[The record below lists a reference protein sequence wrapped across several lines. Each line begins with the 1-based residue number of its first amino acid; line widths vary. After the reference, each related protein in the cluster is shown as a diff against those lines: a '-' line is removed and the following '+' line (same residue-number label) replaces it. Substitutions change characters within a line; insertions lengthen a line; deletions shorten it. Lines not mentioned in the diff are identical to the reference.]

1 MKIPELIISEEVL
14 PEVRRKLAG
23 NLRNRGW
30 SQSSIASILG
40 TSQAMV
46 SRYLKE
52 EHEIPGSISEMVNMI
67 TRDLEAGALS
77 GEDLDDLSIRFCSS
91 VRRCMGSG
99 LLSGRFEERFG
110 SRPHMFCFIDR
121 SVTGPRSN
129 VIKDLESALSLL
141 IGKDLH
147 SITPALKINLAQA
160 IDGAR
165 SIEEVASFPGRLV
178 EREGVI
184 KGAQPPE
191 FGASKHLAQVLL
203 YAMEDDNSVR
213 SVASIRFSDDV
224 QRMFEPDDL
233 EMIDRDS
240 SSLKQVMTEV
250 SGKRAVADPGD
261 FGVEPCLYILGA
273 SALEVAM
280 MMIDLQDGVDK
291 NGVGSNEE

>member
-23 NLRNRGW
+23 SLRNRGW

-52 EHEIPGSISEMVNMI
+52 DHEIPGPISEMVNVI
-67 TRDLEAGALS
+67 TMDLEAGALS

-99 LLSGRFEERFG
+99 LLSARFQERFG
-110 SRPHMFCFIDR
+110 SRPHMFCFNDR
-121 SVTGPRSN
+121 SGPGSRSD

-141 IGKDLH
+141 TGQDLH
-147 SITPALKINLAQA
+147 SVTPALKINIAQA
-160 IDGAR
+160 IDGAK
-165 SIEEVASFPGRLV
+165 SVEEVASFPGRMV
-178 EREGVI
+178 DREGVI

-191 FGASKHLAQVLL
+191 FGVSKHLAQVLL
-203 YAMEDDNSVR
+203 YAMEGDTSVR
-213 SVASIRFSDDV
+213 SVASIRFSGTV
-224 QRMFEPDDL
+224 QRMFEPDDM

-240 SSLKQVMTEV
+240 SSLKRVMIDV

-261 FGVEPCLYILGA
+261 FGVEPCLYLLGT

-291 NGVGSNEE
+291 KGVGSNEE